1 MGSDE
6 EKKTGNTGERKQLMR
21 GEREKGKKSAE
32 EGKTIYMKYIY
43 IL

>member
-1 MGSDE
+1 MRR
-6 EKKTGNTGERKQLMR
+6 KKTGNTGERKQLMR
-21 GEREKGKKSAE
+21 GEGKKEKKKQAE

>member
-1 MGSDE
+1 MRR
-6 EKKTGNTGERKQLMR
+6 KKTGNTGERKQLMR
-21 GEREKGKKSAE
+21 GERKKEKKQKRAE